1 MTALYLATKRLS
13 LLFFMSKNEKR
24 SYYIIHTGFV
34 QTFGSTT
41 PILFPDF
48 FLKQKLLFQDS
59 VRTLSLDEV

>member
-1 MTALYLATKRLS
+1 
-13 LLFFMSKNEKR
+13 MSKNEIQ
-24 SYYIIHTGFV
+24 SQYIIHTGFV
-34 QTFGSTT
+34 QTFGSTI

>member
-1 MTALYLATKRLS
+1 
-13 LLFFMSKNEKR
+13 MSKNEKR

-59 VRTLSLDEV
+59 VRTLYETLNFSTDEYRSEK